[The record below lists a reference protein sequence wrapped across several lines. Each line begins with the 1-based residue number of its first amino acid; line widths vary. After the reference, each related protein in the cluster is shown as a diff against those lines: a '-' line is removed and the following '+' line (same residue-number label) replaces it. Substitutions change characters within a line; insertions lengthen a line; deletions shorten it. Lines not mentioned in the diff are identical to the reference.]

1 MAIVTTEQPPSVAA
15 QTTGAKRKSATA
27 GLSAGSTRPVKRR
40 ASKAC
45 QCCRSRKVRCD
56 VVESG
61 IPCTNCRL
69 DEVECCVTEGKRRKK
84 SCIEANDVLQHS
96 PIESAEERDD
106 LPEFPMF
113 HDIDGLQDLSLPKKD
128 MNMIAQSTAVLDQE
142 LLQHKPHMLCTS
154 SYLVERFLLTTLQ
167 ISKPRHV

>member
-1 MAIVTTEQPPSVAA
+1 MATVTMAPPVHASTAP
-15 QTTGAKRKSATA
+15 KRKSTA
-27 GLSAGSTRPVKRR
+27 ASMPAGGRPAKRR

-84 SCIEANDVLQHS
+84 SCIETDMLQAS
-96 PIESAEERDD
+96 PVESSSLDEREDMAQ
-106 LPEFPMF
+106 FPMF
-113 HDIDGLQDLSLPKKD
+113 DNIDGLGDLSVPFNQRQTSPQALNGLEQDLS
-128 MNMIAQSTAVLDQE
+128 S
-142 LLQHKPHMLCTS
+142 HKPHMLCTLS
-154 SYLVERFLLTTLQ
+154 SVWKR
-167 ISKPRHV
+167 

>member
-1 MAIVTTEQPPSVAA
+1 MATLAIAQPVQPATS
-15 QTTGAKRKSATA
+15 KRKGTAA
-27 GLSAGSTRPVKRR
+27 GLPSGGRPVKRR

-84 SCIEANDVLQHS
+84 SCVDGDLLQAS
-96 PIESAEERDD
+96 PSSSAEEQND
-106 LPEFPMF
+106 LPQFPIF
-113 HDIDGLQDLSLPKKD
+113 DDIDGLQDLSNKALYPD
-128 MNMIAQSTAVLDQE
+128 SPANSMNKLEQE
-142 LLQHKPHMLCTS
+142 LSHHQPHMLCKFT
-154 SYLVERFLLTTLQ
+154 
-167 ISKPRHV
+167 

>member
-1 MAIVTTEQPPSVAA
+1 MVTAVAMPQHVQPASA
-15 QTTGAKRKSATA
+15 TTSKRKSIVA
-27 GLSAGSTRPVKRR
+27 GLPASSRPVKRR

-84 SCIEANDVLQHS
+84 SAINTEILHQHS
-96 PIESAEERDD
+96 PNESAEEREELSQ
-106 LPEFPMF
+106 LPIFD
-113 HDIDGLQDLSLPKKD
+113 DIDGLQDLSMPPPHS
-128 MNMIAQSTAVLDQE
+128 QSPARTLNTLEQE
-142 LLQHKPHMLCTS
+142 LSSHQPHMLC
-154 SYLVERFLLTTLQ
+154 
-167 ISKPRHV
+167 K

>member
-1 MAIVTTEQPPSVAA
+1 MVQTAHPVAP
-15 QTTGAKRKSATA
+15 KRKSTTA
-27 GLSAGSTRPVKRR
+27 GLSNGGRAVKRR

-84 SCIEANDVLQHS
+84 SIAETDLLHKS
-96 PIESAEERDD
+96 PVESVEERDD
-106 LPEFPMF
+106 PPHFPIF
-113 HDIDGLQDLSLPKKD
+113 DDIDGLQELS
-128 MNMIAQSTAVLDQE
+128 AQSKHSHSHSPTRPSLEHE
-142 LLQHKPHMLCTS
+142 LNHHKPHLLCK
-154 SYLVERFLLTTLQ
+154 FLFCFNL
-167 ISKPRHV
+167 